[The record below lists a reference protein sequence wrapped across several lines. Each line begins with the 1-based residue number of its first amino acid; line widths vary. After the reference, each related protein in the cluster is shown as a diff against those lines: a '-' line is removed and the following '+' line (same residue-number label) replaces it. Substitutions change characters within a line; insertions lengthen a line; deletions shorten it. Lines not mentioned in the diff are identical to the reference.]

1 MIKKIARQSSGCI
14 AISEMQKQFIKD
26 AYRVRSAKNL
36 ANFYPNREDYDPTP
50 QQSYMELAGQQAT
63 FHQHLHAHNQD

>member
-1 MIKKIARQSSGCI
+1 MSQENGGDSKRVFTALSKYDGSNMIKKIARQSSGCI

-50 QQSYMELAGQQAT
+50 
-63 FHQHLHAHNQD
+63 